1 VISIDC
7 SAVVL
12 TVFFSSP
19 VCAQNCASE
28 NTVIWGRAYSHLQG
42 DQQVSDPVLTDD
54 NDEIGLVKNQA
65 VYPRK
70 RWFLQICS
78 IFPGAVSDRTVSA

>member
-1 VISIDC
+1 
-7 SAVVL
+7 
-12 TVFFSSP
+12 
-19 VCAQNCASE
+19 
-28 NTVIWGRAYSHLQG
+28 LQG
-42 DQQVSDPVLTDD
+42 DQQVSDLVLTDD

-65 VYPRK
+65 IYPRK